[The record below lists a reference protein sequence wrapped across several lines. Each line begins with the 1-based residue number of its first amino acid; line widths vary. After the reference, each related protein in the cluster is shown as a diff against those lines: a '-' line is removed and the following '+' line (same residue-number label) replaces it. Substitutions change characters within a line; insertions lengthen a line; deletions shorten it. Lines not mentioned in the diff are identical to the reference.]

1 MWTKPIIQL
10 YMKWFFSRQTKWEW
24 INPTKTKPW
33 AVYSPPHTQLKFTV
47 DMFIWNAMKR
57 QCNCCFK
64 TENFFLLLYSGYKD
78 WNDELPATLC
88 TLNFNSSI
96 NAYNASHFT
105 LAAVGYDVFVYLERF
120 VI

>member
-1 MWTKPIIQL
+1 MLWKDNVAAV
-10 YMKWFFSRQTKWEW
+10 SR
-24 INPTKTKPW
+24 
-33 AVYSPPHTQLKFTV
+33 LK
-47 DMFIWNAMKR
+47 I
-57 QCNCCFK
+57 
-64 TENFFLLLYSGYKD
+64 FFLLLYSGYKD

-105 LAAVGYDVFVYLERF
+105 LAAVGYDVYVYLERF